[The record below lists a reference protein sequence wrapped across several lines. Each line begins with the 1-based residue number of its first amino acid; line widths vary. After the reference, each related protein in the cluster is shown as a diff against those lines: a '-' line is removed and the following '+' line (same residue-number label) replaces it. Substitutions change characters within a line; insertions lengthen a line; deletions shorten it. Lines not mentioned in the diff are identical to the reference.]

1 MDPPGLST
9 RSRQKWHSRP
19 VTKFLRNPSLRD
31 HRGQVPLV
39 AVPFSLVSDRRTQ
52 VRLTIGFA
60 MVALNL
66 FDLVLTK
73 IVLANGG
80 VETNPFMQGIVGSQ
94 AAPWALKALVPAVAT
109 AMLLFTPVTSRRG
122 ERLSAAVVGLYSAI
136 VLWNTVLLAYIWMGR

>member
-1 MDPPGLST
+1 MT
-9 RSRQKWHSRP
+9 NFR
-19 VTKFLRNPSLRD
+19 RNPSLRD

-39 AVPFSLVSDRRTQ
+39 AVPFQMASDRRTQ

-66 FDLVLTK
+66 FDLMLTK

-80 VETNPFMQGIVGSQ
+80 VETNPLMQGIVGSD
-94 AAPWALKALVPAVAT
+94 AAPWAVKALVPAAAT
-109 AMLLFTPVTSRRG
+109 AMLLFTPVHSRRG

-136 VLWNTVLLAYIWMGR
+136 VLWNTVLLGYLWLAR

>member
-1 MDPPGLST
+1 MT
-9 RSRQKWHSRP
+9 NFR
-19 VTKFLRNPSLRD
+19 RNPYLRD

-39 AVPFSLVSDRRTQ
+39 AVPFQMASDRRTQ

-66 FDLVLTK
+66 FDLMLTK

-80 VETNPFMQGIVGSQ
+80 VETNPLMQGIVGSD
-94 AAPWALKALVPAVAT
+94 AAPWAVKALVPAAAT
-109 AMLLFTPVTSRRG
+109 AMLLFTPVHSRRG

-136 VLWNTVLLAYIWMGR
+136 VLWNTVLLGYLWLAR

>member
-1 MDPPGLST
+1 
-9 RSRQKWHSRP
+9 
-19 VTKFLRNPSLRD
+19 VTKFRRNPSLQD

-39 AVPFSLVSDRRTQ
+39 AVPFQVASDRRTQ

-66 FDLVLTK
+66 FDLILTK

-80 VETNPFMQGIVGSQ
+80 IETNPLMQGIVGSD
-94 AAPWALKALVPAVAT
+94 AAPWAVKALVPAAAT
-109 AMLLFTPVTSRRG
+109 AMLLFTPVHSRRG

-136 VLWNTVLLAYIWMGR
+136 VLWNTVLLGYLWLAR

>member
-1 MDPPGLST
+1 MT
-9 RSRQKWHSRP
+9 NFR
-19 VTKFLRNPSLRD
+19 RNPSLRD

-39 AVPFSLVSDRRTQ
+39 ALPFQMASDRRTQ

-66 FDLVLTK
+66 FDLMLTK

-80 VETNPFMQGIVGSQ
+80 VETNPLMQGIVGSD
-94 AAPWALKALVPAVAT
+94 AAPWAVKALVPAAAT
-109 AMLLFTPVTSRRG
+109 AMLLFTPVHSRRG

-136 VLWNTVLLAYIWMGR
+136 VLWNTVLLGYLWLAR

>member
-1 MDPPGLST
+1 MT
-9 RSRQKWHSRP
+9 NFR
-19 VTKFLRNPSLRD
+19 RNPSLRD

-39 AVPFSLVSDRRTQ
+39 AVPFQVASDRRTQ

-66 FDLVLTK
+66 FDLILTK

-80 VETNPFMQGIVGSQ
+80 IETNPLMQGIVGSD
-94 AAPWALKALVPAVAT
+94 AAPWAVKALVPAAAT
-109 AMLLFTPVTSRRG
+109 AMLLFTPVHSRRG

-136 VLWNTVLLAYIWMGR
+136 VIWNTVLLGYLWLAR

>member
-1 MDPPGLST
+1 MTSLR
-9 RSRQKWHSRP
+9 RSS
-19 VTKFLRNPSLRD
+19 SLRD

-39 AVPFSLVSDRRTQ
+39 AVPFQFASDRRTQ

-66 FDLVLTK
+66 FDLMLTK

-80 VETNPFMQGIVGSQ
+80 IETNPLMQGIVGSD
-94 AAPWALKALVPAVAT
+94 AAPWAVKALVPAAAT
-109 AMLLFTPVTSRRG
+109 AMLLFTPVHSRRG

-136 VLWNTVLLAYIWMGR
+136 VLWNTVLLGYLWLAR

>member
-1 MDPPGLST
+1 MT
-9 RSRQKWHSRP
+9 NFR
-19 VTKFLRNPSLRD
+19 RNPSLRD

-39 AVPFSLVSDRRTQ
+39 AVPFQVASDRRTQ

-66 FDLVLTK
+66 FDLMLTK

-80 VETNPFMQGIVGSQ
+80 IETNPLMQGIVGSD
-94 AAPWALKALVPAVAT
+94 AAPWAVKALVPAAAT
-109 AMLLFTPVTSRRG
+109 AMLLFTPVHSRRG

-136 VLWNTVLLAYIWMGR
+136 VLWNTVLLGYLWLAR